1 MPLLEA
7 ALSCIFWRDDWDDS
21 NNTASERLASSDDCF
36 GASSIRDGEN
46 EFFRDFFLMSVC
58 LCGGLAGG
66 GNDLSKSSPVNC
78 LGDFDVG
85 DGKGGGGGREAF
97 VFRGGGGGGVIGGG
111 VCVVVCDFLW
121 DVMMLPSIFMLTN
134 GGDQWARVV
143 HIVLISKWP
152 HLFNHHS

>member
-21 NNTASERLASSDDCF
+21 KNTTSDRLASSDDCF
-36 GASSIRDGEN
+36 GASSIRDDEN
-46 EFFRDFFLMSVC
+46 EFFRDFFFTVC